1 MDTRAPDT
9 SRRPCLRTPQK
20 GRLASIE
27 LEQRRSISS
36 ACPSCGA
43 GVVFQIIRCAHD
55 PRAGCARAAR
65 RRHRGKGQRRPRP
78 PAFGSNVSRLHGAPM
93 TEPILLTIFANQ
105 LAAAGMLP
113 TLAWHKIWID
123 ALRLASPA
131 FSHRPPGSSPGGWHR
146 SQCRDRWS
154 ALEAQTDDPAAG
166 VSVKRRLGAALK
178 PAQRDSACAGRRKG
192 AAA

>member
-1 MDTRAPDT
+1 
-9 SRRPCLRTPQK
+9 
-20 GRLASIE
+20 
-27 LEQRRSISS
+27 
-36 ACPSCGA
+36 
-43 GVVFQIIRCAHD
+43 
-55 PRAGCARAAR
+55 
-65 RRHRGKGQRRPRP
+65 
-78 PAFGSNVSRLHGAPM
+78 M
-93 TEPILLTIFANQ
+93 TEPILLTVLASQ
-105 LAAAGMLP
+105 LAAAAMLL
-113 TLAWHKIWID
+113 TLAWHRIWID

-131 FSHRPPGSSPGGWHR
+131 FSHRPPGSFPGGWHR